1 MTYTV
6 QKLAALAGVSKRTLR
21 YYDQIGL
28 LKPAEINASGY
39 RIYTEKEV
47 DLLQQILFYRALE
60 VDLNTIRSIVHSP
73 AFDRKRALEEHRKQ
87 LAAKQQQINL
97 LLGNVEK
104 SIQMIER
111 KGHMSAK
118 EKFAGFKEE
127 KLAENEAM
135 YGEEV
140 REAYGEEVV
149 DAANQKFRDMTAV
162 QYEEMQKTE
171 QQLFLKIKEAM
182 QTGNPAGTEALQAAE
197 LHRKWLA
204 FTWPS
209 YSKEAHAGLAEMY
222 VQDERFTAYYEN
234 YIQKGAAQFLRD
246 SIQHYTKG

>member
-28 LKPAEINASGY
+28 LKPAELNASGY

-47 DLLQQILFYRALE
+47 DLLQQILFYSALG
-60 VDLNTIRSIVHSP
+60 VDLHTIRSIIYSP
-73 AFDRKRALEEHRKQ
+73 EFDRKQALEEHRKQ
-87 LAAKQQQINL
+87 LVAKQQQIDL

-111 KGHMSAK
+111 KEHMSDQ

-127 KLAENEAM
+127 KLAENEVM

-140 REAYGEEVV
+140 RETHGEEAAY
-149 DAANQKFRDMTAV
+149 AANQKFRDITAE
-162 QYEEMQKTE
+162 QYKDMQKTE

-197 LHRKWLA
+197 LHHKWLA

-234 YIQKGAAQFLRD
+234 HIQKGAAQFLRD
-246 SIQHYTKG
+246 SIQHYTRG

>member
-6 QKLAALAGVSKRTLR
+6 QKLASLAGVSKRTLR

-28 LKPAEINASGY
+28 LKPAGINASGY

-47 DLLQQILFYRALE
+47 DLLQQILFYRELK
-60 VDLNTIRSIVHSP
+60 VDLSTIQSILYSP
-73 AFDRKRALEEHRKQ
+73 EFDRKQALEEHRKQ
-87 LAAKQQQINL
+87 LLAKQQQIIL

-111 KGHMSAK
+111 NEHMSDQ
-118 EKFAGFKEE
+118 EKFSGFKEE

-135 YGEEV
+135 YGEEI
-140 REAYGEEVV
+140 REAYGEGVI
-149 DAANQKFRDMTAV
+149 DAANQKYRDMTAV
-162 QYEEMQKTE
+162 QYEEMQKIE

-182 QTGNPAGTEALQAAE
+182 QIGDPAGTKALQAAK
-197 LHRKWLA
+197 LHQKWLA

-209 YSKEAHAGLAEMY
+209 YSKEAHAGLAETY

-234 YIQKGAAQFLRD
+234 HIQKGAAQFLRD
-246 SIQHYTKG
+246 SIHYYTKS